1 MYDELNLSY
10 ESESASD
17 WKVCY
22 QRDVQYWMSHELQTD
37 TVMPDLVRTVASLAK
52 QFNLPPA
59 IEFSALDTLEL
70 LLVRAYQSWMKQSMP
85 APDAL
90 GRNMSQFLAQL
101 PLYTVAVLD
110 VVSKYIDASVKLDL
124 GAVKRATNVTIP
136 PGASMLSV
144 EFEVMK
150 LLENE
155 FRSSLLLGAVE
166 RFTKQYLIPL
176 LRPVTQQKETIA
188 RAGVKLLRITI
199 AERGTIYS
207 SLKTAIKDETS
218 FRRFKANKLIL
229 AASITL
235 AILQL
240 ITAGRNTSSNSGSQP
255 QHQQLLQRILEPLA
269 DDCSV
274 QATNL
279 LYLRDAIL
287 GAVGIDVRT
296 GC

>member
-10 ESESASD
+10 ESEAASGD
-17 WKVCY
+17 WKACY

-37 TVMPDLVRTVASLAK
+37 PVMPVLVRTMASLAK
-52 QFNLPPA
+52 QFQLAPA

-70 LLVRAYQSWMKQSMP
+70 LLVRAYQSWTRQSMP

-90 GRNMSQFLAQL
+90 GRSMTQFLAQL
-101 PLYTVAVLD
+101 PVYTVAVLD

-124 GAVKRATNVTIP
+124 GAVKRAANVTMP
-136 PGASMLSV
+136 PGANMLSV

-166 RFTKQYLIPL
+166 RFTKQYLLPL
-176 LRPVTQQKETIA
+176 MVPATKQKETIA
-188 RAGVKLLRITI
+188 QAGVKLLRIAI

-207 SLKTAIKDETS
+207 SLKTSIKDETS

-229 AASITL
+229 AGSITL

-240 ITAGRNTSSNSGSQP
+240 ITPGCTASSSSTGNLASQ
-255 QHQQLLQRILEPLA
+255 HLQRILEPLA